1 MLAAYRT
8 LKTTKE
14 KKICGFKKKEIIA
27 KGTAYF
33 HEAIQQGEKAYD
45 EFYEREGWS
54 PNCLDFMQHLSNRY
68 FNRAMFL
75 LSVKDDHAKPEEIQE
90 LGMRDLQISRDM
102 DVEIVDEGT
111 QVGWNVRG
119 LDKRFDV
126 LLSRFRGHLSLLEMG
141 YPDDFDLEEWMGEA
155 VQLLRKEMKS
165 PDESS
170 LFSEMKPTG
179 RQQQIETELMK
190 YYSIINDISTAA
202 KIAIRMLVEDEYI
215 LPNAEL
221 MAVMILERYVNEV
234 DTGIKSDIKDALVIF
249 RERVEYL
256 FDDADAMLMEQR
268 DRADSLSDSMSLA
281 TSEFLG
287 KSSVHSES
295 KRLPSEK
302 QRSTLRQ
309 SARGD
314 ITMEMF

>member
-234 DTGIKSDIKDALVIF
+234 DTGIKSDVKDALVIF